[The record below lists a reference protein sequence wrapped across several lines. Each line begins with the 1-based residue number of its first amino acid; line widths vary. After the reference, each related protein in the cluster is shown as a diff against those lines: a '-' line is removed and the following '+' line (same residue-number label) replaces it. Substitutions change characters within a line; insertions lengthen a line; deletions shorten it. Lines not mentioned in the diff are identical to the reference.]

1 MTAFPPLGD
10 DVKRRNEYMIFIAPA
25 LTTLV
30 LVVIF
35 PTLFLYYVSL
45 TNYDLSAGWEAKRFI
60 GLGNYFFLLFQDPL
74 FWKSLGLTVLFVAT
88 TVSIELVA
96 GMLIALGLG
105 QLKLSRRA
113 ILAII
118 IIPMVCTPSIIG
130 LMWKLIL
137 NTEYG
142 VANYLLGLA
151 HLGKVNWLGNKTAF
165 MSVVLVD
172 LWQWTPFMVLMLHA
186 ALQSLPLEPFEA
198 ARMDGAN
205 AVQMFFGI
213 TLPMISRL
221 VLVALILRLIDSIKV
236 FDIIY
241 SLTQGGPGTATELLS
256 LRIYRIG
263 FQHSNMVG
271 RASAYAVIMIMA
283 LSPLFMRLSGLLNR
297 NSK

>member
-1 MTAFPPLGD
+1 MRKNYEPAL
-10 DVKRRNEYMIFIAPA
+10 FIAPA
-25 LTTLV
+25 MIALLA
-30 LVVIF
+30 VVIF

-45 TNYDLSAGWEAKRFI
+45 TNYSLSSGWDTRKFV
-60 GLGNYFFLLFQDPL
+60 GLQNYLFLLFQDPL
-74 FWKSLGLTVLFVAT
+74 FWKSLGLTIMFVAS
-88 TVSIELVA
+88 TVSVELA
-96 GMLIALGLG
+96 LGMLVALGLG
-105 QLKLSRRA
+105 RLKVSRR
-113 ILAII
+113 LALSII

-142 VANYLLGLA
+142 VANFLLGLIG
-151 HLGKVNWLGNKTAF
+151 LGKVNWLGSSSAF
-165 MSVVLVD
+165 MSIVLVD
-172 LWQWTPFMVLMLHA
+172 IWQWTPFMVLMLHA

-205 AVQMFFGI
+205 GRQIFFGI

-256 LRIYRIG
+256 LRIFRIG
-263 FQHSNMVG
+263 FLHSNMVG
-271 RASAYAVIMIMA
+271 KASAYAVIMILA
-283 LSPLFMRLSGLLNR
+283 LSPLFSRLSGLLR
-297 NSK
+297 RSTS